1 MGHCGWAIS
10 KSVRGKAKARNP
22 VMGTGAPASPFP
34 PAPPS
39 AAHNPAGGIL
49 VLHLT
54 HRMGLGKQKKIH
66 ADASFPAKKS
76 SLQAGNSD
84 RGSPE

>member
-34 PAPPS
+34 PAPLALLITPLE
-39 AAHNPAGGIL
+39 GFWFCI
-49 VLHLT
+49 
-54 HRMGLGKQKKIH
+54 
-66 ADASFPAKKS
+66 
-76 SLQAGNSD
+76 
-84 RGSPE
+84 